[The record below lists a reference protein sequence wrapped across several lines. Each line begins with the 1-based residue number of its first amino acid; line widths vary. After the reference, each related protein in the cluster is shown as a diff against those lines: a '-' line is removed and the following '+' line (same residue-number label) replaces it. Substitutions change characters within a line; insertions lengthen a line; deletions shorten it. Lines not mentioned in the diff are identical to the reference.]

1 MPSQKMLRTLL
12 RTFSTMIMII
22 LVTPSGV
29 LSASSDTTL
38 VKAVSAKNIEEIEIA
53 VAKLAMNGT
62 AIDMEA
68 VINEALLSDQP
79 EVEKAALRGL
89 KRLSPGVGL
98 SWLCTQAKE
107 HSRKQVR
114 DLLMTYLATRK
125 ESESFKAVL
134 QGLYD
139 PEDSVVLSAI
149 SALLKKDH
157 NGCIPHI
164 IRALRFQEDKDKDLS
179 LVAEKLRETMREL
192 TGADLFAAS
201 EWDSLWKGNRKKL
214 EKKEKLDPSKIVMK
228 GSGVKVTPIRFFGHE
243 LVSQKIV
250 FILDTSI
257 SMKAKDPKVELE
269 GVGEKNNPGKGTG
282 VNHKRDQD
290 DKNSDD
296 LPDSRMRLRR
306 VQKELKRMIRELPK
320 SFQFCLISFDAD
332 VEQMSQQ
339 LIKAHPNQKRRAMKF
354 IDGFDPEGFTSTDLA
369 LDAAFSIN
377 GVRTIVLLSDGMPY
391 RAANPIDGS
400 ALLDNIDARNRFEH
414 IPIHT
419 IGFRATSGSASTFL
433 AELSR
438 RSGGKYT
445 EIP

>member
-1 MPSQKMLRTLL
+1 M
-12 RTFSTMIMII
+12 FMII

-38 VKAVSAKNIEEIEIA
+38 EKAVSAKNIEEIEIA

-79 EVEKAALRGL
+79 EVEQAALRGL

-125 ESESFKAVL
+125 DGESFKAVL

-157 NGCIPHI
+157 NGCIPHL

-214 EKKEKLDPSKIVMK
+214 EKQEKLDPSKIVMK
-228 GSGVKVTPIRFFGHE
+228 GSGVKVTPLKFFGHE

-269 GVGEKNNPGKGTG
+269 GVGEKNN
-282 VNHKRDQD
+282 
-290 DKNSDD
+290 
-296 LPDSRMRLRR
+296 
-306 VQKELKRMIRELPK
+306 
-320 SFQFCLISFDAD
+320 
-332 VEQMSQQ
+332 
-339 LIKAHPNQKRRAMKF
+339 
-354 IDGFDPEGFTSTDLA
+354 
-369 LDAAFSIN
+369 
-377 GVRTIVLLSDGMPY
+377 
-391 RAANPIDGS
+391 
-400 ALLDNIDARNRFEH
+400 RFY
-414 IPIHT
+414 
-419 IGFRATSGSASTFL
+419 
-433 AELSR
+433 
-438 RSGGKYT
+438 K
-445 EIP
+445 

>member
-1 MPSQKMLRTLL
+1 MPKLKMLRTLL
-12 RTFSTMIMII
+12 RTFSMMFMII

-38 VKAVSAKNIEEIEIA
+38 EKAVSAKNIEEIEIA

-79 EVEKAALRGL
+79 EVEQAALRGL

-125 ESESFKAVL
+125 DGESFKAVL

-157 NGCIPHI
+157 NGCIPHL

-214 EKKEKLDPSKIVMK
+214 EKQEKLDPSKIVMK
-228 GSGVKVTPIRFFGHE
+228 GSGVKVTPLKFF
-243 LVSQKIV
+243 
-250 FILDTSI
+250 DTSI

-282 VNHKRDQD
+282 VNRKRDQD
-290 DKNSDD
+290 DKNADD

-306 VQKELKRMIRELPK
+306 VQKELKRMVRELPK

-339 LIKAHPNQKRRAMKF
+339 LLKANPNQKRRAMKF

-369 LDAAFSIN
+369 LDAAFAIN

-400 ALLDNIDARNRFEH
+400 ALLDNIDALNRFEH

-433 AELSR
+433 EELSR